1 MYIIIYIHIH
11 IYMYIYTR
19 IYIHHIVG
27 LYTRMI
33 SIANVLSLY
42 ILIMIDV
49 FTLPPLLVNVPHHHI
64 GEYL

>member
-1 MYIIIYIHIH
+1 
-11 IYMYIYTR
+11 MYIYIYIR